1 MIIIPLGVAS
11 ATPTA
16 TRHLPSVALWRE
28 GSICQFD
35 CGENT
40 QMRMLQDGL
49 KRSRVDYIII
59 SHIDVDHY
67 SGLIGLLST
76 LQLQRRDKPITLVG
90 PKGLKEYVEWNFNF
104 AKVELLY
111 EVNYVEVEEDFEGR
125 SEEHTSELQSRGH
138 LVCRLLL

>member
-28 GSICQFD
+28 GSICLFD

-40 QMRMLQDGL
+40 QMRMLQAGL
-49 KRSRVDYIII
+49 KRSRVDYIFI
-59 SHIDVDHY
+59 SHFDVDHY

-104 AKVELLY
+104 AKVELLF
-111 EVNYVEVEEDFEGR
+111 EVNYVEVEEDLEGVCVLI
-125 SEEHTSELQSRGH
+125 EEVVYVDALTLKQQN
-138 LVCRLLL
+138 